1 MDLASC
7 IARPNDVLEPAL
19 LRQALDSALAGRFAG
34 QRVLVLIP
42 DHTRSCPLP
51 ALFRHLVEIFHDV
64 RRLDFMVALGTHP
77 PLTQAQLNQL
87 LGITA
92 EERRSSFRRVGLL
105 NHAWDDPASLTQI
118 GLIPQDQMKSIAGD
132 LWHPSLGGDVPV
144 RINRAVL
151 DYDHIVILGPTF
163 PHEVAGFSG
172 GAKYLFPGVSGPEMI
187 HTMHWLGALAGVIAT
202 AGVKDTAVRSM
213 VRAAASHL
221 ATPLTVAALV
231 VVQGGLAGIFAGDP
245 EAAWRSA
252 ADLSSQRHILWHD
265 RPFQRALSWAP
276 PMYDELW
283 TAAKAMYKVDPV
295 IADGG
300 EVTIFAPHLRDVSRA
315 HGKFIREIGY
325 HVLEYFLKQ
334 WDRFGHVPL
343 GVLAHSTHVRGAGRF
358 EGGVEI
364 PRVSVTLASQIPPE
378 DCRQMNLGYRDPASI
393 DPAQWDGREGE
404 GTLFVPEAGELLYRV
419 RPRT

>member
-1 MDLASC
+1 VDLARC
-7 IARPNDVLEPAL
+7 IAPPDGVLEPAL
-19 LRQALDSALAGRFAG
+19 LRGALDSALAGRFAG
-34 QRVLVLIP
+34 RRVLVLIP

-51 ALFRHLVEIFHDV
+51 QLFRHLVEILRDV
-64 RRLDFMVALGTHP
+64 GRLDFMVALGTHP
-77 PLTQAQLNQL
+77 PLAEAQLHQL
-87 LGITA
+87 VGITDQ
-92 EERRSSFRRVGLL
+92 ERRSSFRHVGLL
-105 NHAWDDPASLTQI
+105 NHAWDDPTSLAQI
-118 GLIPQDQMKSIAGD
+118 GVIPQDRMKAIAGD

-151 DYDHIVILGPTF
+151 DYDQIIILGPTF

-172 GAKYLFPGVSGPEMI
+172 GVKYLFPGVSGPEMI

-202 AGVKDTAVRSM
+202 AGVKDTAVRAM
-213 VRAAASHL
+213 VRAAAGCL
-221 ATPLTVAALV
+221 DTPLTVAALV
-231 VVQGGLAGIFAGDP
+231 VTRKGVAGIFVGDP
-245 EAAWRSA
+245 EAAWESA
-252 ADLSSQRHILWHD
+252 AELSAERHILWHD

-300 EVTIFAPHLRDVSRA
+300 EVTIYAPHLREVSRA
-315 HGKFIREIGY
+315 HGKFIREVGY

-334 WDRFGHVPL
+334 WDRFGHIPL

-364 PRVSVTLASQIPPE
+364 PRVSVTLASQIPAE

-393 DPAQWDGREGE
+393 NPAQWEGREAE

-419 RPRT
+419 GSRT